1 MAHYLDFAKYLL
13 CPLSRE
19 NELLLIT
26 KLVILAPSLRS
37 VYSSLIILRN
47 RFDMLRVPFEYHWLW
62 SWHTL
67 YHRWNDDNLLPI
79 HKDQSKLSA
88 RLQFCL
94 VWVNIFAKQSHIT
107 SEIPIHEIKGD
118 YFMENVRT
126 VLKSIWHEHSFLS
139 VMRSLL
145 KNSKL
150 KIWENSVKTT
160 RSYDRLNLPI
170 FRSKCGPF
178 AARPKPGHVTKKR
191 SSWRHLVGS
200 STALARKHNKH
211 KGRYHVAGYKNQTSC
226 KNTSYTHG
234 VTVHRFPCDPET
246 RAKWTKFLS
255 VYFQKRIM

>member
-26 KLVILAPSLRS
+26 KLVILAPPLRS

-126 VLKSIWHEHSFLS
+126 VLTHELSENDRVRAAIKSAIDQLVNQNRRKYSVPCYNVFISHTEIWFFVWCL
-139 VMRSLL
+139 VD
-145 KNSKL
+145 KL
-150 KIWENSVKTT
+150 IS
-160 RSYDRLNLPI
+160 
-170 FRSKCGPF
+170 
-178 AARPKPGHVTKKR
+178 
-191 SSWRHLVGS
+191 
-200 STALARKHNKH
+200 NK
-211 KGRYHVAGYKNQTSC
+211 Y
-226 KNTSYTHG
+226 
-234 VTVHRFPCDPET
+234 
-246 RAKWTKFLS
+246 
-255 VYFQKRIM
+255 